1 MVTDHPD
8 FAKIVEK
15 IFSNLESEDR
25 DLFLYSGAVDKQ
37 SVNELFKV
45 VLGRKDQLRSNV
57 SLILTTWGGDPHQ
70 AYRMARLLQKFYSNF
85 RVVVMGPC
93 KSAGTLVTIGA
104 NELAF
109 GFLGELG
116 PLDMQLYKPDEIG
129 VINSGLDTLG
139 ALAIMRNHAFA
150 VFEDCMMDIINK
162 SRGTVSMKTASD
174 VASQLVIGL
183 FQPIVRQIDPHRFSE
198 VNRMMKITK
207 EYGKRLGMPNLK
219 DEKESRLDNLIED
232 YPTHEFIIDKYEAET
247 IFETVLDA
255 SELEQSATMIYMDV
269 ATRPSHE
276 AIIIDMEVELKKLVV
291 EPDKENMLESNVS
304 SREKAKNGKAK
315 THQAGQNTQR
325 TSRKSSSTS
334 RKGKPSNNGQS
345 SGKESKQ
352 GEG

>member
-1 MVTDHPD
+1 METDHSNS
-8 FAKIVEK
+8 ANIIEK
-15 IFSNLESEDR
+15 VLSDLESEDR
-25 DLFLYSGAVDKQ
+25 DLFLYSGGVDKQ

-45 VLGRKDQLRSNV
+45 VLARNNKRRSNV

-70 AYRMARLLQKFYSNF
+70 AYRMARLLQKLYLKF

-139 ALAIMRNHAFA
+139 ALAIMRNHAFS

-198 VNRMMKITK
+198 VNRMMKIIK
-207 EYGKRLGMPNLK
+207 EYGKRLEMPNLK

-255 SELEQSATMIYMDV
+255 SELEQSATIIYMEA
-269 ATRPSHE
+269 ATRPAYE
-276 AIIIDMEVELKKLVV
+276 AVIIDMEAELENLVV
-291 EPDKENMLESNVS
+291 ESSKENVLHSNIDNK
-304 SREKAKNGKAK
+304 EKTRDGKTEAPK
-315 THQAGQNTQR
+315 DGQDTQR
-325 TSRKSSSTS
+325 ASRKSSSTS
-334 RKGKPSNNGQS
+334 RKRKSSNDQS
-345 SGKESKQ
+345 GGEESKQ
-352 GEG
+352 GED